1 LVLFALDL
9 LVVIDVNQLLLY
21 LDLQEHIKEWYNI
34 FLLFLYS
41 KQEQEE
47 YSKVKGKEK
56 DDNDN
61 DEDYLYDV

>member
-9 LVVIDVNQLLLY
+9 LVVINVNQLLFHLG
-21 LDLQEHIKEWYNI
+21 LQEHIKEWYNI